1 MSITFSTPD
10 TQYEKLVPYPDE
22 DPEFEIEVPR
32 AGFVELNMSNV
43 NACDMLR
50 LLGRE
55 YDARRSFGSWGAAE
69 QEEILA
75 KLVRMRNMNDK
86 SFEKPTTGEDTNL
99 VMIGRS
105 SEYVFQRTG
114 QMIELIKG
122 ALARN
127 VNVNFG

>member
-10 TQYEKLVPYPDE
+10 TQYKKTVPYPDQ
-22 DPEFEIEVPR
+22 DPDFEIEVPED
-32 AGFVELNMSNV
+32 GFVELNMSNV

>member
-1 MSITFSTPD
+1 MSITFFTPD
-10 TQYEKLVPYPDE
+10 TQYEEIVPYPE
-22 DPEFEIEVPR
+22 QDPDYKMEVPK
-32 AGFVELNMSNV
+32 AGFVEVNMSNV
-43 NACDMLR
+43 NACDLLR

-55 YDARRSFGSWGAAE
+55 SDARASCGSWNADV
-69 QEEILA
+69 QEEVLA
-75 KLVRMRNMNDK
+75 KLIKMRNMDDK